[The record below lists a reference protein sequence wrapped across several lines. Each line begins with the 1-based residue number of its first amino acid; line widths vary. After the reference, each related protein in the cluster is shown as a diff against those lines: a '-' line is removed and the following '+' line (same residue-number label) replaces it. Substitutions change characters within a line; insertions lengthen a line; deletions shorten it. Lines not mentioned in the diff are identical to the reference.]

1 MTLLTNVE
9 SSKHDTLKQRWFH
22 VGPSSATLAQHQ
34 TNIASMYRTCWN
46 SWRNWWQPWD
56 REVWSEL
63 SYYYNISLLS
73 GCFSQILAKTLQLS
87 CISLH
92 SAISE
97 CHSHPLRFCVA
108 LTHIQHHGSLS
119 SVTSPSANQQ
129 PAVHKWATSG
139 EVDRDW
145 PVVFKCTPAH
155 PLPTHGNLCTQCS
168 SYKPEGIHECTTFNF
183 IFIDN

>member
-1 MTLLTNVE
+1 MHVKPLSFLLYLSVLIDMLKANGCQGIYLDERTQNVM
-9 SSKHDTLKQRWFH
+9 
-22 VGPSSATLAQHQ
+22 
-34 TNIASMYRTCWN
+34 I
-46 SWRNWWQPWD
+46 
-56 REVWSEL
+56 
-63 SYYYNISLLS
+63 LLY
-73 GCFSQILAKTLQLS
+73 ADDMV
-87 CISLH
+87 H

-108 LTHIQHHGSLS
+108 FTHIQHQGSLS
-119 SVTSPSANQQ
+119 SVTSPSSNQQ
-129 PAVHKWATSG
+129 PAIHKSGTSG

-168 SYKPEGIHECTTFNF
+168 SYKSEGIDECSTFNF